1 MPTNFHVS
9 TQPAVRCVTGEP
21 YLQHTPNLAGE
32 FFTRLRQAERLV
44 ILTGP
49 QQLMGVGARE
59 WMMNFVQ
66 LDLPSGFTKKPSH
79 A

>member
-9 TQPAVRCVTGEP
+9 TQPALRCVTGEP
-21 YLQHTPNLAGE
+21 YLLHPSNPAAG

-44 ILTGP
+44 IQHGP
-49 QQLMGVGARE
+49 QQSFGEDACA
-59 WMMNFVQ
+59 WMLACAQFN
-66 LDLPSGFTKKPSH
+66 LPAGFAKKSSH